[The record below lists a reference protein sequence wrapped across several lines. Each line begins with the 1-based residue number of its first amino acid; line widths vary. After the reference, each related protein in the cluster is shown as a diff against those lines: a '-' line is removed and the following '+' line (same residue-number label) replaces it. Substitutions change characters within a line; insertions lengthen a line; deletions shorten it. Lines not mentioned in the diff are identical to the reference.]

1 MAAAAAAAAAGSSV
15 TATST
20 VSAQESS
27 CATSSSFLLSRANE
41 PALSEAEQEALER
54 ERADRSL
61 FVQDLILSTLGSA
74 AFRRRARSRVL
85 VTDASNEFARITLQD
100 SERIQASGNEARAES
115 QDLNVVEQDITV
127 QDMEL
132 ISLETDEDEDKDS

>member
-1 MAAAAAAAAAGSSV
+1 MV
-15 TATST
+15 L
-20 VSAQESS
+20 
-27 CATSSSFLLSRANE
+27 FRANE
-41 PALSEAEQEALER
+41 PALSESEQEALER

-74 AFRRRARSRVL
+74 AFRRRARSRVS
-85 VTDASNEFARITLQD
+85 VADASIEFARITLQD
-100 SERIQASGNEARAES
+100 SERIQAIGNETRSES

>member
-1 MAAAAAAAAAGSSV
+1 MV
-15 TATST
+15 L
-20 VSAQESS
+20 
-27 CATSSSFLLSRANE
+27 FRANE
-41 PALSEAEQEALER
+41 PALSESEQEALER

-61 FVQDLILSTLGSA
+61 FVQDLILSTLGLA
-74 AFRRRARSRVL
+74 AFRRRARSRVS
-85 VTDASNEFARITLQD
+85 VADASNEFARITLQD
-100 SERIQASGNEARAES
+100 SERIQAIGNETRSES

>member
-1 MAAAAAAAAAGSSV
+1 MV
-15 TATST
+15 L
-20 VSAQESS
+20 
-27 CATSSSFLLSRANE
+27 FRANE
-41 PALSEAEQEALER
+41 PALSESEQEALER

-74 AFRRRARSRVL
+74 AFRRRARSRVS
-85 VTDASNEFARITLQD
+85 VADASNEFARITLQD
-100 SERIQASGNEARAES
+100 SERIQAIGNETRSES
-115 QDLNVVEQDITV
+115 QYLNVVEQDITV